1 LKLFNNTFM
10 HQNFKVIIFG
20 SNGQD
25 GFYLVKLLKEKKID
39 FLCVSRSNSDVN
51 GDVGNY
57 DFVKTQINKFKPTHV
72 FHFAANSTTN
82 HSALFEN
89 HESISTGTLNILESV
104 RLICPETKV
113 FISGSAMQ
121 FKNNGFPIDEKTA
134 FDPSSP
140 YSVSRIHS
148 VYAARYYRDKFKLKI
163 YIGYFFNHD
172 SPLRKEQHVNQ
183 KIINTVKRIAAGS
196 KEKLELGNID
206 VMKEFN
212 YAADIIDAVWILV
225 TQDKIFEVVLGSG
238 KAHSIREWLEYC
250 FKKVGLDWHN
260 FVILNHNFIPEYKL
274 LVSNPSKIRSLGWKA
289 KVGFHDLADIMLSD
303 NTAEN
308 HGK

>member
-1 LKLFNNTFM
+1 M
-10 HQNFKVIIFG
+10 YQNFKVIIFG

-25 GFYLVKLLKEKKID
+25 GFYLGKLLKEKKID
-39 FLCVSRSNSDVN
+39 CLCISRSNSDIN

-57 DFVKTQINKFKPTHV
+57 EFVKTQIEKFKPTHI

-82 HSALFEN
+82 HTALFEN
-89 HESISTGTLNILESV
+89 HESISTGTINVLESV
-104 RLICPETKV
+104 RLICPEARI

-121 FKNNGFPIDEKTA
+121 FKNNGSPIDEKTS

-148 VYAARYYRDKFKLKI
+148 VYAARYYRNKFGLKI

-183 KIINTVKRIAAGS
+183 KIINAVKRIAAGS

-206 VMKEFN
+206 VKKEFN
-212 YAADIIDAVWILV
+212 YAADIIDAVWVLV
-225 TQDKIFEVVLGSG
+225 TQDKIFEAVIGSG
-238 KAHSIREWLEYC
+238 EAHSIREWLEYC
-250 FKKVGLDWHN
+250 FNKIGVDWRD
-260 FVILNHNFIPEYKL
+260 FVILKQNFIPEYQL
-274 LVSNPSKIRSLGWKA
+274 LVSNPSKIRSLGWKR
-289 KVGFHDLADIMLSD
+289 KVDFHELADKMFYD
-303 NTAEN
+303 NILEN
-308 HGK
+308 LGQ